1 MYVSDG
7 DYIQDIEVN
16 DLRNRYMLMKA
27 QTQQA
32 VGATAVKSQTT
43 VLTFC
48 RFKKKPELIS
58 PRVENTTLTRAWP
71 PRR

>member
-27 QTQQA
+27 QTQQSVRA
-32 VGATAVKSQTT
+32 FRIPRAPVPGISFYSW
-43 VLTFC
+43 LTF
-48 RFKKKPELIS
+48 FQIQKETGAGTIS
-58 PRVENTTLTRAWP
+58 FTHL
-71 PRR
+71 